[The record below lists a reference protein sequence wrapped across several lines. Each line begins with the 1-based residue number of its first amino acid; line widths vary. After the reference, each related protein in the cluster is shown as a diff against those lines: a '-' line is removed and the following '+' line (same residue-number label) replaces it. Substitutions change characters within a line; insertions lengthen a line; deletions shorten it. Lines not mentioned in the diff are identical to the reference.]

1 MSSSRALE
9 SLKPPA
15 DSKVQSLDE
24 LRQRKNQQ
32 RLAET
37 AALMED
43 HDIRMC
49 RRTGH

>member
-1 MSSSRALE
+1 MSSRALE
-9 SLKPPA
+9 SLNSPVASNVK
-15 DSKVQSLDE
+15 SLDE
-24 LRQRKNQQ
+24 LRQRKNEQ

-37 AALMED
+37 AALMEE

>member
-1 MSSSRALE
+1 MALE
-9 SLKPPA
+9 SLRTPA
-15 DSKVQSLDE
+15 ASNVQSLDE
-24 LRQRKNQQ
+24 LRQRKNLQ

-49 RRTGH
+49 RRSGH